1 MIHGPNSGLGV
12 RCRVNDSRSDEYLQT
27 PNRERSGMTESSH
40 PLMRLLSHLRHYRSM
55 VLLASLCSVLNKV
68 WDLAPPVLIGMAIDV
83 VATREDSF
91 LAQMGYPDV
100 YDQLYIL
107 TGFTVVIW
115 VLESMFQYFYAVLW
129 RNLAQTAQHELRMS
143 AYTHIQNLEMQ
154 WYSEQST
161 GGLMAIMNDDVNQL
175 ERFLDQGATDLLHV
189 ATTIIVVGAI
199 MISVAPE
206 VALLAI
212 LPVPIIVTGS
222 FIYQRKIGE
231 RYTKVRGKVADLNA
245 LLNNNLHGITTI
257 KSFTAEDREVE
268 RVSAASTSYRDANK
282 EAIRLSASFV
292 PIIRMAILFAF
303 TANMLVG
310 GWFALDGRI
319 GLGAY
324 SVIVFIT
331 QRLLWPLTR
340 LGETFDLYQRAM
352 ASTSRVLD
360 LLDTEIGIVEG
371 ETRLD
376 SVRGE
381 IEFSDVGF
389 SYPNREVVLND
400 IDLTVP
406 AGKTV
411 GLVGS
416 TGSGKTTLV
425 RLLLRFHD
433 PDSGIV
439 TLDGHDV
446 RELTLESLRGS
457 IALVSQTTT
466 LFPGSVR
473 ENVRYGDPDA
483 DEQAVIEAARIAEA
497 LSFIEDLPDGWDT
510 DIGEGGHKLS
520 GGQRQRIAIA
530 RAVLKDAPVLV
541 LDEATSNVDNETEA
555 ALKRSIERI
564 SVGRTTLI
572 IAHRLSTV
580 RNADVIAVIGEGVIS
595 ETGTHEELL
604 ESKGLYSRLW
614 AVQTGEVSA

>member
-1 MIHGPNSGLGV
+1 MSG
-12 RCRVNDSRSDEYLQT
+12 
-27 PNRERSGMTESSH
+27 SSH
-40 PLMRLLSHLRHYRSM
+40 PLMRLLSHLRQHRGT
-55 VLLASLCSVLNKV
+55 VLLASLCSVVNKV

-91 LAQMGYPDV
+91 LAKMGYPDV
-100 YDQLYIL
+100 YEQLYIL
-107 TGFTVVIW
+107 TAITVVIW
-115 VLESMFQYFYAVLW
+115 VLESLFQYFYAVLW

-143 AYTHIQNLEMQ
+143 AYTHIQDLEMQ

-161 GGLMAIMNDDVNQL
+161 GSLMAIMNDDVNQL

-199 MISVAPE
+199 MVSVAPE

-212 LPVPIIVTGS
+212 LPVPIIVGGS
-222 FIYQRKIGE
+222 FIYQRRIGV

-257 KSFTAEDREVE
+257 KSFTAEEREVE
-268 RVSAASTSYRDANK
+268 RVEDASTSYRDANR

-310 GWFALDGRI
+310 GWFALEGRI
-319 GLGAY
+319 SLGAY

-352 ASTSRVLD
+352 ASTARVLD
-360 LLDTEIGIVEG
+360 LLDTEVGIVEG
-371 ETRLD
+371 DRNLE

-389 SYPNREVVLND
+389 SYPNREIVLND

-425 RLLLRFHD
+425 RLMLRFHD
-433 PDSGIV
+433 PDSGTV
-439 TLDGHDV
+439 RLDGHDV

-457 IALVSQTTT
+457 ISLVSQTTT

-473 ENVRYGDPDA
+473 DNVRYGDPDA
-483 DEQAVIEAARIAEA
+483 DDETVVEAARVAEA
-497 LSFIEDLPDGWDT
+497 LSFIEELPDGWDT

-580 RNADVIAVIGEGVIS
+580 RNADVIAVIGDGAIS

-604 ESKGLYSRLW
+604 ESSGLYSRLW
-614 AVQTGEVSA
+614 AVQTGEVTA

>member
-1 MIHGPNSGLGV
+1 
-12 RCRVNDSRSDEYLQT
+12 
-27 PNRERSGMTESSH
+27 MTESSH
-40 PLMRLLSHLRHYRSM
+40 PLMRLLSQLRHHRGT
-55 VLLASLCSVLNKV
+55 VLLASICSILNKV

-83 VATREDSF
+83 VAAQEDSF
-91 LAQMGYPDV
+91 LAQFGYPDV
-100 YDQLYIL
+100 YEQLYIL
-107 TGFTVVIW
+107 TGITVVIW
-115 VLESMFQYFYAVLW
+115 VLESIFQYFYAVLW

-143 AYTHIQNLEMQ
+143 AYTHIQDLEME

-161 GGLMAIMNDDVNQL
+161 GSLMAIMNDDVNQL

-212 LPVPIIVTGS
+212 LPVPIIVGGS
-222 FIYQRKIGE
+222 FIYQRRIAV
-231 RYTKVRGKVADLNA
+231 RYTKVRGRVADLSA

-257 KSFTAEDREVE
+257 KSFTAEEREVE
-268 RVSAASTSYRDANK
+268 RVGDASMAYREANRD
-282 EAIRLSASFV
+282 AIRLSASFV

-310 GWFALDGRI
+310 GWYALDGRI
-319 GLGAY
+319 SLGAY

-352 ASTSRVLD
+352 ASVTRVLD
-360 LLDTEIGIVEG
+360 LLDTKIGIVEG
-371 ETRLD
+371 ETRLE

-381 IEFSDVGF
+381 IGFSGVGF
-389 SYPNREVVLND
+389 SYPEREIVLEG
-400 IDLTVP
+400 IDFAIP

-433 PDSGIV
+433 PDTGAV
-439 TLDGHDV
+439 TLDGHDI
-446 RELTLESLRGS
+446 RELTLQSLRGS
-457 IALVSQTTT
+457 VALVSQTTT

-473 ENVRYGDPDA
+473 DNVRYGDPDA
-483 DEQAVIEAARIAEA
+483 DEAAVVEAARVAEA
-497 LSFIEDLPDGWDT
+497 LGFIEELPYGWET
-510 DIGEGGHKLS
+510 DIGEGGHRLS

-555 ALKRSIERI
+555 ALKRSIETI
-564 SVGRTTLI
+564 SEGRTTLI

-580 RNADVIAVIGEGVIS
+580 RNADAIAVIGDGSIS

-604 ESKGLYSRLW
+604 ESSGLYSRLW
-614 AVQTGEVSA
+614 AVQTGEATT

>member
-1 MIHGPNSGLGV
+1 MA
-12 RCRVNDSRSDEYLQT
+12 
-27 PNRERSGMTESSH
+27 ESSH
-40 PLMRLLSHLRHYRSM
+40 PLMRLLSQLRHHRGT
-55 VLLASLCSVLNKV
+55 VLLASICSILNKV

-91 LAQMGYPDV
+91 LAQFGYPDV
-100 YDQLYIL
+100 YEQLYIL
-107 TGFTVVIW
+107 TGITVVIW
-115 VLESMFQYFYAVLW
+115 VLESIFQYFYAVLW

-143 AYTHIQNLEMQ
+143 AYTHIQDLEME

-161 GGLMAIMNDDVNQL
+161 GSLMAIMNDDVNQL

-212 LPVPIIVTGS
+212 LPVPIIVGGS
-222 FIYQRKIGE
+222 FIYQRRIAV
-231 RYTKVRGKVADLNA
+231 RYTKVRSRVADLSA

-257 KSFTAEDREVE
+257 KSFTAEEREAE
-268 RVSAASTSYRDANK
+268 RVGDASMSYREANRD
-282 EAIRLSASFV
+282 AIRLSASFV

-310 GWFALDGRI
+310 GWYALDGRI
-319 GLGAY
+319 SLGAY

-352 ASTSRVLD
+352 ASVTRVLD
-360 LLDTEIGIVEG
+360 LLDTKIGIVEG
-371 ETRLD
+371 ETRLE

-381 IEFSDVGF
+381 IGFSGVGF
-389 SYPNREVVLND
+389 SYPEREIVLEG
-400 IDLTVP
+400 IDFAIP

-433 PDSGIV
+433 PDTGTV
-439 TLDGHDV
+439 TLDGHDI
-446 RELTLESLRGS
+446 RELTLQSLRGS
-457 IALVSQTTT
+457 VALVSQTTT

-473 ENVRYGDPDA
+473 DNVRYGDPDA
-483 DEQAVIEAARIAEA
+483 DEAAVVEAARVAEA
-497 LSFIEDLPDGWDT
+497 LGFIEELPYGWET
-510 DIGEGGHKLS
+510 DIGEGGHRLS

-555 ALKRSIERI
+555 ALKRSIETI
-564 SVGRTTLI
+564 SEGRTTLI

-580 RNADVIAVIGEGVIS
+580 RNADVIAVIGDGRIS

-604 ESKGLYSRLW
+604 ESSGLYSRLW
-614 AVQTGEVSA
+614 AVQTGEATT

>member
-1 MIHGPNSGLGV
+1 MHDCQP
-12 RCRVNDSRSDEYLQT
+12 DEYLQT
-27 PNRERSGMTESSH
+27 PNRKRSDMTESSH
-40 PLMRLLSHLRHYRSM
+40 PLMRLLSHLRHYRGL

-83 VATREDSF
+83 VAAREDSF

-107 TGFTVVIW
+107 TGITVVIW

-143 AYTHIQNLEMQ
+143 AYTHIQDLEMQ

-161 GGLMAIMNDDVNQL
+161 GSLMAIMNDDVNQL

-199 MISVAPE
+199 MVSVAPE

-212 LPVPIIVTGS
+212 LPVPIIVGGS
-222 FIYQRKIGE
+222 FIYQRKIGV
-231 RYTKVRGKVADLNA
+231 RYIKVRGKVADLNA

-319 GLGAY
+319 SLGAY

-371 ETRLD
+371 DTSLD

-381 IEFSDVGF
+381 IEFSDVEF

-400 IDLTVP
+400 VGLTVS

-433 PDSGIV
+433 PDSGTV

-446 RELTLESLRGS
+446 RELTLDSLRGS

-473 ENVRYGDPDA
+473 ENVRYGDPEA
-483 DEQAVIEAARIAEA
+483 DEVAVIEAARIAEA
-497 LSFIEDLPDGWDT
+497 LSFIEELPDGWDT
-510 DIGEGGHKLS
+510 DIGEGGHRLS

-580 RNADVIAVIGEGVIS
+580 RNADVIAVIGDGVIS
-595 ETGTHEELL
+595 EMGTHEELL
-604 ESKGLYSRLW
+604 ESSGLYSRLW

>member
-1 MIHGPNSGLGV
+1 
-12 RCRVNDSRSDEYLQT
+12 
-27 PNRERSGMTESSH
+27 MTESSH
-40 PLMRLLSHLRHYRSM
+40 PLMRLLSQLRHHRGT
-55 VLLASLCSVLNKV
+55 VLLASICSILNKV

-83 VATREDSF
+83 VAAQEDSF
-91 LAQMGYPDV
+91 LAQFGYPDV
-100 YDQLYIL
+100 YEQLYIL
-107 TGFTVVIW
+107 TGITVVIW
-115 VLESMFQYFYAVLW
+115 VLESIFQYFYAVLW

-143 AYTHIQNLEMQ
+143 AYTHIQDLEME

-161 GGLMAIMNDDVNQL
+161 GSLMAIMNDDVNQL

-212 LPVPIIVTGS
+212 LPVPIIVGGS
-222 FIYQRKIGE
+222 FIYQRRIAV
-231 RYTKVRGKVADLNA
+231 RYTKVRGKVADLSA

-257 KSFTAEDREVE
+257 KSFTAEEREVE
-268 RVSAASTSYRDANK
+268 RVGDASMSYREANRD
-282 EAIRLSASFV
+282 AIRLSASFV

-310 GWFALDGRI
+310 GWYALDGRI
-319 GLGAY
+319 SLGAY

-352 ASTSRVLD
+352 ASVTRVLD
-360 LLDTEIGIVEG
+360 LLDTKIGIVEG
-371 ETRLD
+371 ETRLE

-381 IEFSDVGF
+381 IGFSGVGF
-389 SYPNREVVLND
+389 SYPEREIVLEG
-400 IDLTVP
+400 IDFAIP

-433 PDSGIV
+433 PDSGAV
-439 TLDGHDV
+439 TLDGHDI
-446 RELTLESLRGS
+446 RELTLQSLRGS
-457 IALVSQTTT
+457 VALVSQTTT

-473 ENVRYGDPDA
+473 DNVRYGDPDA
-483 DEQAVIEAARIAEA
+483 DEAAVVEAARVAEA
-497 LSFIEDLPDGWDT
+497 LGFIEELPYGWET
-510 DIGEGGHKLS
+510 DIGEGGHRLS

-555 ALKRSIERI
+555 ALKRSIETI
-564 SVGRTTLI
+564 SEGRTTLI

-580 RNADVIAVIGEGVIS
+580 RNADVIAVIGDGRIS

-604 ESKGLYSRLW
+604 ESSGLYSRLW
-614 AVQTGEVSA
+614 AVQTGEATT

>member
-1 MIHGPNSGLGV
+1 
-12 RCRVNDSRSDEYLQT
+12 
-27 PNRERSGMTESSH
+27 MTGSSH
-40 PLMRLLSHLRHYRSM
+40 PLMRLLSHLRQHRGT
-55 VLLASLCSVLNKV
+55 VLLASLCSVVNKV

-83 VATREDSF
+83 VAAREDSF
-91 LAQMGYPDV
+91 LATMGYPDV

-107 TGFTVVIW
+107 TAITVVIW
-115 VLESMFQYFYAVLW
+115 VLESLFQYFYAVLW

-143 AYTHIQNLEMQ
+143 AYTHIQDLEMQ

-161 GGLMAIMNDDVNQL
+161 GSLMAIMNDDVNQL

-206 VALLAI
+206 VAFLAI
-212 LPVPIIVTGS
+212 LPVPIIVAGS
-222 FIYQRKIGE
+222 FIYQRRIGV

-257 KSFTAEDREVE
+257 KSFTAEEREVE
-268 RVSAASTSYRDANK
+268 RVEEASTSYRDANR

-292 PIIRMAILFAF
+292 PLIRMAILFAF

-310 GWFALDGRI
+310 GWFALEGRI
-319 GLGAY
+319 SLGAY

-352 ASTSRVLD
+352 ASTARVLA
-360 LLDTEIGIVEG
+360 LLDTEVGIVEG
-371 ETRLD
+371 DRNLE

-389 SYPNREVVLND
+389 SYPNREIVLND

-425 RLLLRFHD
+425 RLMLRFHD

-439 TLDGHDV
+439 RLDGHDV
-446 RELTLESLRGS
+446 RELTLDSLRGS
-457 IALVSQTTT
+457 ISLVSQTTT

-473 ENVRYGDPDA
+473 DNVRYGDPDA
-483 DEQAVIEAARIAEA
+483 DDETVVEAARVAEA
-497 LSFIEDLPDGWDT
+497 LSFIEELPDAWDT
-510 DIGEGGHKLS
+510 DIGEGGHRLS

-530 RAVLKDAPVLV
+530 RAVLKAAPVLV
-541 LDEATSNVDNETEA
+541 LAEATSNVDNETEA

-580 RNADVIAVIGEGVIS
+580 RNADVIAVIGDGAIS

-604 ESKGLYSRLW
+604 ERSGLYSRLW
-614 AVQTGEVSA
+614 AVQTGEVTA

>member
-1 MIHGPNSGLGV
+1 M
-12 RCRVNDSRSDEYLQT
+12 
-27 PNRERSGMTESSH
+27 
-40 PLMRLLSHLRHYRSM
+40 
-55 VLLASLCSVLNKV
+55 LLASLCSVLNKV

-83 VATREDSF
+83 VAAREDSF

-107 TGFTVVIW
+107 TGITVVIW

-143 AYTHIQNLEMQ
+143 AYAHIQDLEMQ

-199 MISVAPE
+199 MVSVAPE

-222 FIYQRKIGE
+222 FIYQRKIGV
-231 RYTKVRGKVADLNA
+231 RYIKVRGKVADLNA

-268 RVSAASTSYRDANK
+268 RVSAASISYRDANK

-319 GLGAY
+319 SLGAY

-400 IDLTVP
+400 IDLKVP
-406 AGKTV
+406 AGKTI

-446 RELTLESLRGS
+446 KELTLESLRGS

-473 ENVRYGDPDA
+473 ENVRYGDPNA

-497 LSFIEDLPDGWDT
+497 LSFIEDLPDGWNT
-510 DIGEGGHKLS
+510 DIGEGGHRLS

-564 SVGRTTLI
+564 SAGRTTLI

-604 ESKGLYSRLW
+604 ESNGLYSRLW

>member
-1 MIHGPNSGLGV
+1 MAG
-12 RCRVNDSRSDEYLQT
+12 
-27 PNRERSGMTESSH
+27 SSH
-40 PLMRLLSHLRHYRSM
+40 PLMRLLSQLRHHRST
-55 VLLASLCSVLNKV
+55 VLLASICSVVNKV

-83 VATREDSF
+83 VAAQEDSF
-91 LAQMGYPDV
+91 LAQFGYPDV

-107 TGFTVVIW
+107 TGITVVIW
-115 VLESMFQYFYAVLW
+115 VLESIFQYIYAVLW

-143 AYTHIQNLEMQ
+143 AYTHIQDLEMQ

-161 GGLMAIMNDDVNQL
+161 GSLMAILNDDVNQL

-212 LPVPIIVTGS
+212 MPVPIIVAGS
-222 FIYQRKIGE
+222 FIYQRRIGA
-231 RYTKVRGKVADLNA
+231 RYTKVRGKVADLSA
-245 LLNNNLHGITTI
+245 LLNNNLHGIMTI
-257 KSFTAEDREVE
+257 KSFTAEEREVD
-268 RVSAASTSYRDANK
+268 RVSDASVSYREANRD
-282 EAIRLSASFV
+282 AIRLSASFV

-319 GLGAY
+319 SLGAY

-352 ASTSRVLD
+352 ASTTRVLD

-371 ETRLD
+371 DTELD
-376 SVRGE
+376 VVRGE
-381 IEFSDVGF
+381 IRFSEVGF
-389 SYPNREVVLND
+389 SYPNREVVLRGVD
-400 IDLTVP
+400 FAVP
-406 AGKTV
+406 AGRTV

-433 PDSGIV
+433 PDTGTVS
-439 TLDGHDV
+439 LDGHDV
-446 RELTLESLRGS
+446 RELTLKSLRGS

-473 ENVRYGDPDA
+473 ENVRYGDPQA
-483 DEQAVIEAARIAEA
+483 SDEAVVEAARIAEA
-497 LSFIEDLPDGWDT
+497 LGFIEELPDGWET
-510 DIGEGGHKLS
+510 DIGEGGHRLS

-555 ALKRSIERI
+555 ALKRSIDRI
-564 SVGRTTLI
+564 SEGRTTLI

-580 RNADVIAVIGEGVIS
+580 RNADVIAVIGEGRIS

-604 ESKGLYSRLW
+604 ESSGLYSRLW
-614 AVQTGEVSA
+614 AVQTGEVTA

>member
-1 MIHGPNSGLGV
+1 
-12 RCRVNDSRSDEYLQT
+12 
-27 PNRERSGMTESSH
+27 MTGSSH
-40 PLMRLLSHLRHYRSM
+40 PLMRLLSHLRQHRGT
-55 VLLASLCSVLNKV
+55 VLLASLCSVVNQV
-68 WDLAPPVLIGMAIDV
+68 WDLAPPVLLGMAIDV
-83 VATREDSF
+83 VAAREDSF
-91 LAQMGYPDV
+91 LAKMGYPDV

-107 TGFTVVIW
+107 TAITVVIW
-115 VLESMFQYFYAVLW
+115 VLESLFQYFYAVLW

-143 AYTHIQNLEMQ
+143 AYTHIQDLEMQ

-161 GGLMAIMNDDVNQL
+161 GSLMAIMNDDVNQL

-199 MISVAPE
+199 MVSVAPE

-212 LPVPIIVTGS
+212 LPVPIIVAGS
-222 FIYQRKIGE
+222 FIYQRRIGV

-257 KSFTAEDREVE
+257 KSFTAEEREVE
-268 RVSAASTSYRDANK
+268 RVEEASTSYRDANR

-310 GWFALDGRI
+310 GWFALEGRI
-319 GLGAY
+319 SLGAY

-352 ASTSRVLD
+352 ASTARVLD
-360 LLDTEIGIVEG
+360 LLDTEVGIVEG
-371 ETRLD
+371 DRNLE

-389 SYPNREVVLND
+389 SYPNREIVLND

-425 RLLLRFHD
+425 RLMLRFHD

-439 TLDGHDV
+439 RLDGHDV
-446 RELTLESLRGS
+446 RELTLDSLRGS
-457 IALVSQTTT
+457 ISLVSQTTT

-473 ENVRYGDPDA
+473 DNVRYGDPDA
-483 DEQAVIEAARIAEA
+483 DDETVVEAARVAEA
-497 LSFIEDLPDGWDT
+497 LSFIEELPDAWDT
-510 DIGEGGHKLS
+510 DIGEGGHRLS

-580 RNADVIAVIGEGVIS
+580 RNADVIAVIGEGAIS

-604 ESKGLYSRLW
+604 ERSGLYSRLW
-614 AVQTGEVSA
+614 AVQTGEVTV

>member
-1 MIHGPNSGLGV
+1 MTLAP
-12 RCRVNDSRSDEYLQT
+12 DEYLQT

-40 PLMRLLSHLRHYRSM
+40 PLMRLLSHLRHHRSI

-83 VATREDSF
+83 VAAREDSF

-107 TGFTVVIW
+107 TGFTVIIW

-143 AYTHIQNLEMQ
+143 AYTHIQDLEMQ

-199 MISVAPE
+199 MVSVAPE

-222 FIYQRKIGE
+222 FIYQRKIGV
-231 RYTKVRGKVADLNA
+231 RYIKVRGKVADLNA

-319 GLGAY
+319 SLGAY

-371 ETRLD
+371 ETHLD

-400 IDLTVP
+400 IDLKVP
-406 AGKTV
+406 AGKTI

-446 RELTLESLRGS
+446 KELTLESLRGS

-497 LSFIEDLPDGWDT
+497 LSFIEDLPDGWNT
-510 DIGEGGHKLS
+510 DIGEGGHRLS

-564 SVGRTTLI
+564 SAGRTTLI

-604 ESKGLYSRLW
+604 ESNGLYSRLW

>member
-1 MIHGPNSGLGV
+1 MAG
-12 RCRVNDSRSDEYLQT
+12 
-27 PNRERSGMTESSH
+27 SSH
-40 PLMRLLSHLRHYRSM
+40 PLMRLLSQLRHHRST
-55 VLLASLCSVLNKV
+55 VLLASICSVVNKV

-83 VATREDSF
+83 VATQEDSF
-91 LAQMGYPDV
+91 LAQFGYPDV

-107 TGFTVVIW
+107 TGITVVVW
-115 VLESMFQYFYAVLW
+115 VLESIFQYIYAVLW

-143 AYTHIQNLEMQ
+143 AYTHIQDLEMQ

-161 GGLMAIMNDDVNQL
+161 GSLMAILNDDVNQL

-212 LPVPIIVTGS
+212 MPVPIIVAGS
-222 FIYQRKIGE
+222 FIYQRRIGA
-231 RYTKVRGKVADLNA
+231 RYTKVRGKVADLSA
-245 LLNNNLHGITTI
+245 LLNNNLHGIMTI
-257 KSFTAEDREVE
+257 KSFTAEEREVE
-268 RVSAASTSYRDANK
+268 RVGDASVSYREANRD
-282 EAIRLSASFV
+282 AIRLSASFV

-319 GLGAY
+319 SLGAY

-352 ASTSRVLD
+352 ASTTRVLD

-371 ETRLD
+371 DTELD
-376 SVRGE
+376 VVRGE
-381 IEFSDVGF
+381 IRFSEVGF
-389 SYPNREVVLND
+389 SYPNREVVLRGVD
-400 IDLTVP
+400 FAVP
-406 AGKTV
+406 AGRTV

-433 PDSGIV
+433 PDTGTVS
-439 TLDGHDV
+439 LDGHDV
-446 RELTLESLRGS
+446 RELTLKSLRGS

-473 ENVRYGDPDA
+473 ENVRYGDPQA
-483 DEQAVIEAARIAEA
+483 SDEAVVEAARIAEA
-497 LSFIEDLPDGWDT
+497 LGFIEELPDGWET
-510 DIGEGGHKLS
+510 DIGEGGHRLS

-555 ALKRSIERI
+555 ALKRSIDRI
-564 SVGRTTLI
+564 SEGRTTLI

-580 RNADVIAVIGEGVIS
+580 RNADVIAVIGEGRIS

-604 ESKGLYSRLW
+604 ESSGLYSRLW
-614 AVQTGEVSA
+614 AVQTGEVVA

>member
-1 MIHGPNSGLGV
+1 MTLGL
-12 RCRVNDSRSDEYLQT
+12 DEYLQT
-27 PNRERSGMTESSH
+27 PNRKRSGMTESSH
-40 PLMRLLSHLRHYRSM
+40 PLMRLLSHLRHHRSM

-143 AYTHIQNLEMQ
+143 AYTHIQDLEMQ

-222 FIYQRKIGE
+222 FIYQRKIGV

-268 RVSAASTSYRDANK
+268 RVSEASTSYRDANK

-319 GLGAY
+319 SLGAY

-360 LLDTEIGIVEG
+360 LLDTEVGIVEG

-400 IDLTVP
+400 VGLTVP

-433 PDSGIV
+433 PDSGLV
-439 TLDGHDV
+439 KLDGHDV

-510 DIGEGGHKLS
+510 DIGEGGHRLS

-580 RNADVIAVIGEGVIS
+580 RNADVIAVIGEGAIS

-604 ESKGLYSRLW
+604 ESNGLYSRLW